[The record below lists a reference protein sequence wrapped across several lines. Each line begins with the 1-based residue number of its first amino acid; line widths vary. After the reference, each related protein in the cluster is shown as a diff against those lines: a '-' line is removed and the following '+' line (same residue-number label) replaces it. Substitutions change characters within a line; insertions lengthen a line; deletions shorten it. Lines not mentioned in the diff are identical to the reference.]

1 MENEFHIKS
10 ISYQILD
17 NKSNY
22 KLIEIQE
29 NEYRKCMP
37 IYFSRILKYKKM
49 GYLLNKNPHAM
60 KDYLVSTCCFNK
72 IDNYYRCNV
81 CNKDY
86 PENNPFFLNCNIFL
100 SYKNYNRLAKRYG
113 LGIYDEIYRDQR
125 RSLSNPE
132 KLEIYAAAL
141 HPDRI
146 MKILELSN
154 DIPWNIDKYI

>member
-1 MENEFHIKS
+1 
-10 ISYQILD
+10 
-17 NKSNY
+17 
-22 KLIEIQE
+22 
-29 NEYRKCMP
+29 
-37 IYFSRILKYKKM
+37 M